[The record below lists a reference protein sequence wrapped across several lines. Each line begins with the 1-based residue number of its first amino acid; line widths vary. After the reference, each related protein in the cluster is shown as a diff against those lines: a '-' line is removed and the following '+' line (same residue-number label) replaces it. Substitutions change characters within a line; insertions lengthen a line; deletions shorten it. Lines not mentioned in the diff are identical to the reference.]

1 MPAPPAADEMGSMS
15 PHKVVLLAT
24 ALLSLAAC
32 GAGPSAPAAQEP
44 AAPVA
49 APVAGTLEAQAN
61 AGTLIVGQTRQLNV
75 TVGGRPPQPGE
86 VVWTTSN
93 AAVAT
98 VTQTGLVT
106 ATGAGNAVI
115 RAALASYRS
124 AYVDFTLTVTAVS
137 TPAPAPAPA
146 PTAPSGYAA
155 RVLELTNAA
164 RAQGR
169 TCGATSFAPG
179 PALAYNAQLEQAA
192 QGHATDMATRNY
204 FSHTSLDGR
213 TMAQRI
219 SATGY
224 AWRTIGENIAAGQPT
239 PEQVVAGWLA
249 SEGHC
254 RNIMNPSFR
263 ELGVGYAQGG
273 SYRHYWVQ
281 NFGAR

>member
-1 MPAPPAADEMGSMS
+1 MS
-15 PHKVVLLAT
+15 ALKQVLLVGG
-24 ALLSLAAC
+24 LLTLAAC
-32 GAGPSAPAAQEP
+32 GSVPSAPSAPAAQVP
-44 AAPVA
+44 AVTPA
-49 APVAGTLEAQAN
+49 AGTLEAQAS
-61 AGTLIVGQTRQLNV
+61 AGTLVVGQTRQLNV
-75 TVGGRPPQPGE
+75 TVGGRAPSPGE
-86 VVWTTSN
+86 LTWTTSN

-115 RAALASYRS
+115 RAALTNYRS
-124 AYVDFTLTVTAVS
+124 SYIDFTLTVTAA
-137 TPAPAPAPA
+137 TAPA
-146 PTAPSGYAA
+146 PTPAPTTPSGYAG

-164 RAQGR
+164 RAQAR
-169 TCGATSFAPG
+169 TCGATSFAAA
-179 PALAYNAQLEQAA
+179 PALTYNAQLEQAA

-224 AWRTIGENIAAGQPT
+224 AWRTIGENIAAGQTT

-273 SYRHYWVQ
+273 SYGHYWVQ

>member
-1 MPAPPAADEMGSMS
+1 MS
-15 PHKVVLLAT
+15 ALKQVLLVGG
-24 ALLSLAAC
+24 LLTLAAC
-32 GAGPSAPAAQEP
+32 GSAPSAPSAQAP
-44 AAPVA
+44 AANPAV
-49 APVAGTLEAQAN
+49 TTRLEAQAS
-61 AGTLIVGQTRQLNV
+61 AGTLVVGQTRQLTV
-75 TVGGRPPQPGE
+75 SVGGRPAQPGE
-86 VVWTTSN
+86 LTWTTSN

-98 VTQTGLVT
+98 VSQTGLVT
-106 ATGAGNAVI
+106 ARGAGNAVI
-115 RAALASYRS
+115 RAALTSYRS
-124 AYVDFTLTVTAVS
+124 AYVDFTLTVTAA
-137 TPAPAPAPA
+137 TAPAPAPAPA
-146 PTAPSGYAA
+146 PTPTTPSGYAG

-164 RAQGR
+164 RAQAR
-169 TCGATSFAPG
+169 TCGATSFAAA
-179 PALAYNAQLEQAA
+179 PALTYNAQLEQAA

-204 FSHTSLDGR
+204 FSHTSQDGR

-224 AWRTIGENIAAGQPT
+224 AWRTIGENIAAGQTT